1 MDIHVRAENI
11 VKTFGSTRALN
22 GVDLTVPSGSV
33 LGVLG
38 PNGAGKTTLIRIL
51 ATLSR
56 PDSGTV
62 DVAGC
67 DALKDPVAVRARIGL
82 TGQYASV
89 DEELTGRENL
99 TLIGRLLGMRS
110 AACRA
115 RADELLDRF
124 GMQEASGRAVRTY
137 SGGMRRR
144 IDLAASLVGS
154 PEVLFLDEPT
164 TGLDPRS
171 REELWSVVRELRRE
185 GTTVLLTTQYLEEAD
200 QLADRITVV
209 DHGVVVAEGTP
220 QELKRDTGTQTL
232 VVKPSD
238 PGHVNQTMQILR
250 DAHGTEPVL
259 SADGVTVTVLTDD
272 PLMLSMVVSRLATAG
287 IAADEISLRLPSLD
301 DAFLALTGITSPDS
315 LSESRS
321 ATTNIESAS
330 A

>member
-1 MDIHVRAENI
+1 M
-11 VKTFGSTRALN
+11 
-22 GVDLTVPSGSV
+22 
-33 LGVLG
+33 
-38 PNGAGKTTLIRIL
+38 
-51 ATLSR
+51 
-56 PDSGTV
+56 
-62 DVAGC
+62 
-67 DALKDPVAVRARIGL
+67 
-82 TGQYASV
+82 
-89 DEELTGRENL
+89 
-99 TLIGRLLGMRS
+99 
-110 AACRA
+110 
-115 RADELLDRF
+115 
-124 GMQEASGRAVRTY
+124 RTY

-238 PGHVNQTMQILR
+238 PGHVSQTMQILR

-301 DAFLALTGITSPDS
+301 DAFFALTGITSPDS